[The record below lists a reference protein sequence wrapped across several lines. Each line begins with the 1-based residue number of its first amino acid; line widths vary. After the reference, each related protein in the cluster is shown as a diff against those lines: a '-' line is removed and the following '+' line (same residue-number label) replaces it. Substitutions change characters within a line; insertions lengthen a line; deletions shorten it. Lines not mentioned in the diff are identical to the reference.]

1 MPSGLRELL
10 SHRSILRKLVARDLK
25 DCYARSTLGPLWT
38 MLSPVLMMAV
48 VCFVSSH
55 LLPVTVE
62 HFSVYVLSALV
73 LWNFFAQATSWS
85 TGCLPSHPTDE
96 ETDAPA
102 SVHVLAA
109 VLAAGVNFVVTLL
122 PLAVIMLLVGH
133 PFRPALAFLPVP
145 IALATLFALGISLA
159 LAPLSVLFAG
169 VIPIYRIVL
178 MAWMFLTPIFYPLAA
193 LPDAYR
199 RILVLNPMTHLVEAF
214 RTPIY
219 WGVMP
224 SRHVLISSAVAGL
237 GTLVI
242 GCLVFQR
249 YSERAVRTAS

>member
-1 MPSGLRELL
+1 
-10 SHRSILRKLVARDLK
+10 VA
-25 DCYARSTLGPLWT
+25 
-38 MLSPVLMMAV
+38 
-48 VCFVSSH
+48 SH

-62 HFSVYVLSALV
+62 HFGVYVLSALI
-73 LWNFFAQATSWS
+73 LWNFFAQATTWS
-85 TGCLPSHPTDE
+85 TGCLPSHPTAE
-96 ETDAPA
+96 EADAAA

-145 IALATLFALGISLA
+145 IALAMLFALGLSLA
-159 LAPLSVLFAG
+159 LAPLSVAFAG
-169 VIPIYRIVL
+169 IVPIYRLVL
-178 MAWMFLTPIFYPLAA
+178 VAWMVLTPIFYPLAVW
-193 LPDAYR
+193 PEAYR

-224 SRHVLISSAVAGL
+224 SRHVLIGSTVAGL

-242 GCLVFQR
+242 GWLVFQR
-249 YSERAVRTAS
+249 L